1 MKYYYGIV
9 ILFCCGAC
17 CQKYRHSYEP
27 SVTDDGKTQHKY
39 KIVEIEYHIVR
50 DGKEEEDEDD
60 RADISRLKS
69 WFDEIQNEHSE
80 TFSTNGVPI
89 KITYTEYSPPSRSA
103 PDAVLSIFTLG
114 IIPLWNQWEYKT
126 TVDVSVLPVD
136 VFSTESFVVKKD
148 ICETFSSSGLSYLLP
163 VGERKDMRFSDSG
176 CEFMDVFDSEK
187 SKHDCWKKTY
197 AYAIS
202 ATLAKLESSGRIRSG
217 QGKTTDKTPPSHA
230 KADDVVRH
238 LLDSKRKELEDLK
251 KAGIIT
257 EAEFAAE
264 VKRLEGAGK

>member
-9 ILFCCGAC
+9 ILLCCGAC

-27 SVTDDGKTQHKY
+27 SVTGDGKTQCKY
-39 KIVEIEYHIVR
+39 YIAEVER
-50 DGKEEEDEDD
+50 RKMRSGEEEECKS
-60 RADISRLKS
+60 DISRFRS
-69 WFDEIQNEHSE
+69 WFDEIQNEHPE
-80 TFSTNGVPI
+80 TFSTNGIPI
-89 KITYTEYSPPSRSA
+89 KITYTEYLPPARSA
-103 PDAVLSIFTLG
+103 PDAVLTLFTLG

-126 TVDVSVLPVD
+126 TVDVSVLPVEEIG
-136 VFSTESFVVKKD
+136 TESVVVKKD
-148 ICETFSSSGLSYLLP
+148 ECETFSSSGLSYLLP

-187 SKHDCWKKTY
+187 SKQDCWKKTY

-202 ATLAKLESSGRIRSG
+202 AALAKLESSGRIRSG
-217 QGKTTDKTPPSHA
+217 QGKTTDKTSPLHA

-251 KAGIIT
+251 KAGIID
-257 EAEFAAE
+257 EAEYAAE
-264 VKRLEGAGK
+264 VKKLEGTGK